1 MRVSGLATLGV
12 VLLSFAPC
20 FAPRAAAQ
28 DAPKL
33 DPSSAPR
40 AFVINGSVALPDGS
54 PARRAI
60 VRITSRQG
68 FTREMPAN
76 DQGRFEF
83 RDMPPGFYRLTA
95 SDPADASLVS
105 EPAETDTSRTAT
117 DYVSVTVFLRRGGVG
132 GPGGAEKARAVSVT
146 EAAQKVPKEAR
157 KAYARGLKLKEG
169 GKLDEAFESFSR
181 AIEIYPDYFQALSER
196 GDLYVARRRLAEA
209 AADFDR
215 ALKVDP
221 HHGHALRGAGY
232 CKLERKEFAAA
243 AADFE
248 RAITA
253 DPDNF
258 NAHLLYGIANVELD
272 RRDAARAALRQALK
286 LSPDGAARAHIYL
299 ANLYA
304 RERAFNE
311 AADELH
317 AYLAIN
323 PAAPDA
329 DRLRQ
334 AEAQWRGRALAPKQ

>member
-1 MRVSGLATLGV
+1 MRI
-12 VLLSFAPC
+12 
-20 FAPRAAAQ
+20 
-28 DAPKL
+28 
-33 DPSSAPR
+33 DPSTLPR

-54 PARRAI
+54 PARHAI
-60 VRITSRQG
+60 VRITGRQG

-95 SDPADASLVS
+95 SDPADSSLVS

-117 DYVSVTVFLRRGGVG
+117 DYVSVTLFMRRGVG
-132 GPGGAEKARAVSVT
+132 APGPAGKPGAVSVA

-157 KAYARGLKLKEG
+157 KAYARGLKLKEE
-169 GKLDEAFESFSR
+169 GKPDEAFESFSR
-181 AIEIYPDYFQALSER
+181 AIELYPDYFQALSER
-196 GDLYVARRRLAEA
+196 GDIYVSRRKLQEA
-209 AADFDR
+209 ADDFER

-243 AADFE
+243 AEDFE
-248 RAITA
+248 RAIAA

-258 NAHLLYGIANVELD
+258 NAHLLHGIANVELD
-272 RRDAARAALRQALK
+272 RRDAARASLRQALK

-304 RERAFNE
+304 RERAFRE

-323 PAAPDA
+323 PNAPDA

-334 AEAQWRGRALAPKQ
+334 AEAQWRGRALAPRH